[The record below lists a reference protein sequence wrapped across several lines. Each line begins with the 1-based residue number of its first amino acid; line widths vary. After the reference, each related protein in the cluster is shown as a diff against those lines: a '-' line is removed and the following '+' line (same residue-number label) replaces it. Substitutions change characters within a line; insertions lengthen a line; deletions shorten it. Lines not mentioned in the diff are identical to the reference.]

1 MGLSRKSKRH
11 PSGEIRSEQEALEAL
26 ASSLNEVKSHLFLIE
41 RGENLASRTLA
52 VIIHRIISQELS
64 RAFPNRRIS
73 MDSFL
78 KPETSDRSVNIYPLT
93 SFEVTE
99 HGTRIVPVPLH
110 DKENKSVVPFNQWKN
125 GIVFYGEYRVDGSD
139 RRTNLPFLNLTREKL
154 VKNVRNEIGA
164 HFDNEVSSG
173 VHHISSDKPFLD
185 LRVSARGGVPT
196 KPTAKVPHKYSYL
209 SATIATIG
217 IELLSTFSV
226 PPRSD

>member
-1 MGLSRKSKRH
+1 MGLTRKSKRH
-11 PSGEIRSEQEALEAL
+11 LSGRIRSEQEALEAL
-26 ASSLNEVKSHLFLIE
+26 ASSLNEVKSHLLLIE

-52 VIIHRIISQELS
+52 VIIHRIMSQELS
-64 RAFPNRRIS
+64 RAFPNRSIS
-73 MDSFL
+73 MDSYL
-78 KPETSDRSVNIYPLT
+78 EPATSEGAVNIYPLT

-110 DKENKSVVPFNQWKN
+110 DKKNKFVVPYKQWKTE
-125 GIVFYGEYRVDGSD
+125 IVFYGEHRDGGGD
-139 RRTNLPFLNLTREKL
+139 RKTNLPFLNLTREKL

-164 HFDNEVSSG
+164 HFDKEISTG
-173 VHHISSDKPFLD
+173 VHHLSTEKPFLD

-196 KPTAKVPHKYSYL
+196 KPTGKVPHQYSYL

-217 IELLSTFSV
+217 IELLDSFSV